1 MEGKRQK
8 GWTIFTIMFI
18 EIANE
23 EMGTISMLI
32 GQGDNQV
39 LRILVPPRDEL
50 KRRGLT
56 RKEFIS
62 LYRDTIASL
71 SDTCGMEIKK
81 EETWCS
87 SYLFEY
93 SKRYYFKGAEV
104 GGALKKA
111 SRVANE
117 SNSGLPTLSNR
128 VASVSSA
135 GVSVAGA
142 DTRPQAGFFLATL
155 EACIILDSKIDCTVA
170 ELAGLTLVP
179 RHLSGLP
186 LVNYAGFCM
195 RGNIDP
201 LTVAISLVMTASR
214 TQSELYGP
222 ISRIIEYDENHKDF
236 TLLIKDPYGLPM
248 RVAIQAE
255 NFVRRKLR
263 AALKDCVKNELIK
276 PLFDISDKKIEETCE

>member
-1 MEGKRQK
+1 
-8 GWTIFTIMFI
+8 
-18 EIANE
+18 
-23 EMGTISMLI
+23 
-32 GQGDNQV
+32 
-39 LRILVPPRDEL
+39 
-50 KRRGLT
+50 
-56 RKEFIS
+56 
-62 LYRDTIASL
+62 
-71 SDTCGMEIKK
+71 MEIKK

-87 SYLFEY
+87 AYLFEY

-104 GGALKKA
+104 GGELKKA

-142 DTRPQAGFFLATL
+142 DTRPQAGFILATL
-155 EACIILDSKIDCTVA
+155 EACIILDSKINCTVA

-186 LVNYAGFCM
+186 LVNFAGYCM

-214 TQSELYGP
+214 TQNELYGP
-222 ISRIIEYDENHKDF
+222 ISRIIEYDENHKDL
-236 TLLIKDPYGLPM
+236 TLLIKDPYGLPVC
-248 RVAIQAE
+248 VAIQAE

-263 AALKDCVKNELIK
+263 STLKDCVKNELIK
-276 PLFDISDKKIEETCE
+276 PLFDISDKEIEERLVNDLMTISTFNPSLAHFIFSLSDIAMVETIVGRFSGSKTVRTVLTQSGEEITETQF